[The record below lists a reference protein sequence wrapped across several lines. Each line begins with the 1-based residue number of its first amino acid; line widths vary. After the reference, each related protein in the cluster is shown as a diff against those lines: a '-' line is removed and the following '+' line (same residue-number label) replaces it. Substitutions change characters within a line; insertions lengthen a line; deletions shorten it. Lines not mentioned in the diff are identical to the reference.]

1 MKRAHTYDAD
11 CLSVCMAVSVSVCV
25 CVYVQ
30 VVRMS
35 MFVPRK
41 QAAGEAH
48 ELKQQSQSPKN

>member
-1 MKRAHTYDAD
+1 MKSAHTYDTD
-11 CLSVCMAVSVSVCV
+11 CLSVGTAVCV
-25 CVYVQ
+25 CVQ

-48 ELKQQSQSPKN
+48 ELKLQSQSPKN